1 VAFEVLPA
9 LDVADGRLVA
19 AFGGRVRPIAAF
31 GGSAIAA
38 AEAFVAAGARW
49 LHVVDVD
56 RSAGREPDLHLL
68 VRLSML
74 GASVQASGGIESVAA
89 AEQALEAGAS
99 RVVLGSGVLA
109 DRASIADAIG
119 RLGDRAVVGIEADGD
134 LIRPRSGG
142 AEALRL
148 RETLGWLRSARAA
161 RYLYTGVGRVA
172 RLSGPDLEG
181 AVLAAQLLGHAVVV
195 AGGVRGVDD
204 VLALID
210 LGSSVVEGVVVG
222 RALYEGLDL
231 REVLAAA
238 RS

>member
-1 VAFEVLPA
+1 
-9 LDVADGRLVA
+9 
-19 AFGGRVRPIAAF
+19 
-31 GGSAIAA
+31 
-38 AEAFVAAGARW
+38 
-49 LHVVDVD
+49 
-56 RSAGREPDLHLL
+56 
-68 VRLSML
+68 
-74 GASVQASGGIESVAA
+74 VQASGGIESVAA

-119 RLGDRAVVGIEADGD
+119 FLGDRAVVGIEADGD
-134 LIRPRSGG
+134 LIRPRSG
-142 AEALRL
+142 AEPLRL

-172 RLSGPDLEG
+172 RLSGPDLDG
-181 AVLAAQLLGHAVVV
+181 AVLAAQLLGHPVLV
-195 AGGVRGVDD
+195 AGGIRGVDD

-210 LGSSVVEGVVVG
+210 LGPSVVEGVVVG

>member
-1 VAFEVLPA
+1 MAFEVLPA

-134 LIRPRSGG
+134 LIRPRSG
-142 AEALRL
+142 AEPLRL

-172 RLSGPDLEG
+172 RLSGPDLDG
-181 AVLAAQLLGHAVVV
+181 AVLAAQLLGHPVLV
-195 AGGVRGVDD
+195 AGGIRGVDD
-204 VLALID
+204 VLALRD
-210 LGSSVVEGVVVG
+210 LGASVVEGVVVG